1 MARQNVTGDEN
12 EPRPAS
18 AHDAPAAGDV
28 PGDAEELARFLATAP
43 PELRG
48 WAQRQARA
56 AGVDTDRDALAELGE
71 DDLDDDPILPGR
83 AGAGRAPAASAPGAS
98 GPTSPAPAVSGPAG
112 SGPASPTPA
121 ASGPTPAS
129 PAAAGGPVVEVGD
142 ADTNRDALAE
152 LGEDDLDD
160 DPILPGRAGAGRAP
174 ATPAPAAP
182 VPATP
187 AAAPAAPSHGSPTS
201 DTTSHHDP
209 GQAPGDAAT
218 TAGHAAAAA
227 PAEGGGPGRPGR
239 PSRHSGPAALPTA
252 PLIHTPTAAQA
263 ARPSAG
269 DPVNPYPAAGAQK
282 KKGVSPLVALV
293 LVVLIAVAVVTIQQ
307 LGGGGDDESA
317 GTPAATDG
325 AVAATQAPVD
335 PQAVADLEAALEQ
348 DPDNT
353 GTMTSLADLYYA
365 TGDYANAAR
374 WMNEVVQREP
384 QNASARTF
392 LGVLH
397 FNQGDV
403 PAAEEQWNAAI
414 EADPEYVE
422 AHYNLGFAYLASE
435 PQRTAQAE
443 EAWGRVLEISP
454 NSNLADIVRSHLS
467 SLTGG
472 DAGAESPGAESPG
485 AESPAGED
493 APAGNGTEG
502 GGGTAG
508 GDGP

>member
-1 MARQNVTGDEN
+1 MAWQNVTGDEN

-83 AGAGRAPAASAPGAS
+83 AGAGRAPAASAPG
-98 GPTSPAPAVSGPAG
+98 
-112 SGPASPTPA
+112 

-472 DAGAESPGAESPG
+472 DAGAESPGAESP
-485 AESPAGED
+485 AGED

>member
-12 EPRPAS
+12 EPRPTS

-28 PGDAEELARFLATAP
+28 PGDAEELVRFLATAP

-98 GPTSPAPAVSGPAG
+98 GPT
-112 SGPASPTPA
+112 
-121 ASGPTPAS
+121 PAS

-152 LGEDDLDD
+152 LGEDDLDE

-472 DAGAESPGAESPG
+472 DAGAESPGAESP
-485 AESPAGED
+485 AGED

>member
-71 DDLDDDPILPGR
+71 DDLDDLDDDPILPGR
-83 AGAGRAPAASAPGAS
+83 AGAGRAPAASAPG
-98 GPTSPAPAVSGPAG
+98 
-112 SGPASPTPA
+112 

-152 LGEDDLDD
+152 LGEDDLDE

-307 LGGGGDDESA
+307 LGGGGGDESA

-472 DAGAESPGAESPG
+472 DAGAESP
-485 AESPAGED
+485 AGED

>member
-28 PGDAEELARFLATAP
+28 PGDAEELVRFLATAP

-83 AGAGRAPAASAPGAS
+83 AGAGRAPA
-98 GPTSPAPAVSGPAG
+98 
-112 SGPASPTPA
+112 
-121 ASGPTPAS
+121 
-129 PAAAGGPVVEVGD
+129 
-142 ADTNRDALAE
+142 
-152 LGEDDLDD
+152 
-160 DPILPGRAGAGRAP
+160 
-174 ATPAPAAP
+174 TPAPAAP
-182 VPATP
+182 VPVTP
-187 AAAPAAPSHGSPTS
+187 AAPAPAAPSHGSPTS

-307 LGGGGDDESA
+307 LGGGGGDESA

-365 TGDYANAAR
+365 TGDYANAGR

-472 DAGAESPGAESPG
+472 DAGAESPGAESP
-485 AESPAGED
+485 AGED

>member
-71 DDLDDDPILPGR
+71 DDLDDLDDDPILPGR
-83 AGAGRAPAASAPGAS
+83 AGAGRAPAASAPG
-98 GPTSPAPAVSGPAG
+98 
-112 SGPASPTPA
+112 

-152 LGEDDLDD
+152 LGEDDLDE

-472 DAGAESPGAESPG
+472 DAGAESP
-485 AESPAGED
+485 AGED